1 MGRPRKTVDNLHEIY
16 RTDVPKQQFRWRG
29 ASNDFVVR
37 LYGGV
42 TPYSRRGGQKCQR
55 NGQRRISIAR

>member
-1 MGRPRKTVDNLHEIY
+1 MDNLHEIY

-42 TPYSRRGGQKCQR
+42 TPYSRGGCQKCQR